1 MADRDVIS
9 QENGQ
14 DNLSKGLASDESSFK
29 EYGAD
34 TLDVFRDRKKASD
47 EAPSGSS
54 EGVTLPEADQGKNGG
69 SDGVN
74 AEERTPHD
82 RLEEEMAYGGG
93 DQELP
98 GYAEPAPK
106 KRRRRRKKHPFLNLL
121 IFAMLLT
128 GAYFTLK
135 SQLFTVTKI
144 EVEGNRFYTKAQV
157 IELSGLR
164 TGYNL
169 FEVQTRPAR
178 DAILSDPY
186 IKYCKIDRV
195 PRNTI
200 RITVEERTEY
210 AAVPYGDEY
219 VLLDEDGLV
228 LRISDSEPALPL
240 LMGMSIIEMTPGSP
254 LQIEQSYL
262 LPGTLDL
269 ISVMDENDLYFKK
282 IYFSTVIIRAYIYDN
297 YYFEGTPSNIIANM
311 QGIRQLLEEHYKQGI
326 TRGVIKVGNNNYLAF
341 SPQIN

>member
-1 MADRDVIS
+1 MAENDRS
-9 QENGQ
+9 QENGREIR
-14 DNLSKGLASDESSFK
+14 SYGLAEGDAREFLQEK
-29 EYGAD
+29 RAEED
-34 TLDVFRDRKKASD
+34 ILTET
-47 EAPSGSS
+47 EAP
-54 EGVTLPEADQGKNGG
+54 
-69 SDGVN
+69 
-74 AEERTPHD
+74 AEELSPEDAADSAEIPQERSG
-82 RLEEEMAYGGG
+82 RGMAEESMAYG
-93 DQELP
+93 DP
-98 GYAEPAPK
+98 GTEQTYYGEQAPAKPK
-106 KRRRRRKKHPFLNLL
+106 KRRKRRKKHPFLNFFIFVLL
-121 IFAMLLT
+121 CV
-128 GAYFTLK
+128 GCYFTLK

-144 EVEGNRFYTKAQV
+144 DVEGNRFYTKAQI

-178 DAILSDPY
+178 DNLLSDPY

-195 PRNTI
+195 PRGTI

-228 LRISDSEPALPL
+228 LRISDTEPVLPL

-262 LPGTLDL
+262 LPGTLEL
-269 ISVMDENDLYFKK
+269 ISIMDENDLYFKK

-297 YYFEGTPSNIIANM
+297 YYFEGTPANIIANM

-341 SPQIN
+341 SPQIQ